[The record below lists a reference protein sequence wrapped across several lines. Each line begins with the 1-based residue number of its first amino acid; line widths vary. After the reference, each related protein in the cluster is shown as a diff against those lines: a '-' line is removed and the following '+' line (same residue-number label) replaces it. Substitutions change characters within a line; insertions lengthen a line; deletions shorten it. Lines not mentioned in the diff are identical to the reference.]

1 MAMDTNS
8 QLARRAAQS
17 ALALSA
23 MIAVAA
29 MAGCGQFR
37 QPEQVLSPQSF
48 VAETPPVGVRPG
60 EGAGNPLDRPS
71 AALYSTV
78 HVELMD
84 QGTPND
90 IESSQVSRIIQEQVR
105 PPSQAVPESGNG
117 AGPASRPATSQPA
130 PQSQP
135 AVDVSGQYQI
145 VGAVLAEVNGK
156 PIYADQ
162 VLRALENE
170 LRTEARQYDP
180 EQFREKAADQIHRQ
194 VEEYIRAELE
204 FAAADHN
211 LDSKDKD
218 LAKAQTTVWRQQ
230 QIAQA
235 GGSVEMARRRA
246 ADEGQDFEDLV
257 NQHFRLLM
265 TQLYYQRHIF
275 PLIRVTPND
284 MRQYYDSHSKEFT
297 QYPAAQFR
305 VIEVDVNA
313 AGSPDA
319 AFKKIEHIR
328 DEAVAGADFA
338 KLAARYNDDPSLRAS
353 GGYPVPGGW
362 VDKGAYNVES
372 LEDEL
377 YKLQPGQ
384 ITPALRDGD
393 GIYIAKLEQ
402 LKRGEV
408 QPFTSETVQDGIREK
423 LRKEQ
428 FTELRDNQQLKLE
441 GDAVITTNPDMM
453 DLSLD
458 MVMQQYPFWVQ
469 KK

>member
-1 MAMDTNS
+1 MDTNRQS
-8 QLARRAAQS
+8 ARRSGRS
-17 ALALSA
+17 AVALSA
-23 MIAVAA
+23 AFAVAGV
-29 MAGCGQFR
+29 AGCGQFR
-37 QPEQVLSPQSF
+37 QPAQVLSPQSF
-48 VAETPPVGVRPG
+48 VAETPPVGNRPG

-71 AALYSTV
+71 AALYDTV

-90 IESSQVSRIIQEQVR
+90 IESGQVSRIIQEQVR
-105 PPSQAVPESGNG
+105 PPSQAVADPTNAAAPGTQP
-117 AGPASRPATSQPA
+117 AGTQPA
-130 PQSQP
+130 PQTQS

-162 VLRALENE
+162 VLRSLESE
-170 LRTEARQYDP
+170 LRTQARQYDA
-180 EQFREKAADQIHRQ
+180 EQFRDRAADQIHRQ

-218 LAKAQTTVWRQQ
+218 LAKSETTVWRQQ

-246 ADEGQDFEDLV
+246 ADEGQDFEDQV

-275 PLIRVTPND
+275 PLIRVTPRD
-284 MRQYYDSHSKEFT
+284 MRQYYDSHPKEFT

-305 VIEVDVNA
+305 VIEIDVNS

-319 AFKKIEHIR
+319 AFKKIEHLR

-353 GGYPVPGGW
+353 AGYPVPGGW
-362 VDKGAYNVES
+362 VDQGAYNVES

-384 ITPALRDGD
+384 ITTPKRDGD
-393 GIYIAKLEQ
+393 GVYIAKLEH

-423 LRKEQ
+423 LRRQQ
-428 FTELRDNQQLKLE
+428 FTELRDNQQLQLE
-441 GDAVITTNPDMM
+441 QQAIITTNPDMM

-458 MVMQQYPFWVQ
+458 MVMQQYPYWVE